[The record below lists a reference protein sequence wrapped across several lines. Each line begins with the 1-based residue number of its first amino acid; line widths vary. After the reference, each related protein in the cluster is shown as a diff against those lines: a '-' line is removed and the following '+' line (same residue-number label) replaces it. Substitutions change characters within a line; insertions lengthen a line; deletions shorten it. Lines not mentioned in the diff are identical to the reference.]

1 MQNHS
6 KSHAAWV
13 LAAIAALGVIVGCG
27 DRAAAEP
34 AMSDEQI
41 PAALAIYEDQSC
53 SLCHGEQAEGNDN
66 GPALKDLEPYWNE
79 YRLVAYLTDPEGF
92 RAANPDFDRR
102 RDTKYELEMP
112 EFGDVPEQD
121 LRLLAQWLLS
131 R

>member
-34 AMSDEQI
+34 ARSDEQI
-41 PAALAIYEDQSC
+41 SAALAVYEDQSC
-53 SLCHGEQAEGNDN
+53 SLRHGEQAEGNDN
-66 GPALKDLEPYWNE
+66 GPALEDLEPYWDE
-79 YRLVAYLTDPEGF
+79 YRLVTYL
-92 RAANPDFDRR
+92 ANPDFDRR
-102 RDTKYELEMP
+102 RETKYELEMP
-112 EFGDVPEQD
+112 EFGHVPEQD
-121 LRLLAQWLLS
+121 RRLLAQWLLS